1 MDVKLALKGRIYGSS
16 YPSSTHLNLSNLSWS
31 NSKRAKFCLDLSFV
45 MNIVLGLT
53 VRSFLKAWG
62 KAEPSLACSA
72 SLPEHQADAVEGI
85 LFQVFKPVWLCLGF
99 AWSVQVHWAW
109 RPLWGTKTSTVGLHF
124 SQQEKALG
132 RLDQGQTQLCLC
144 ILSMGNWCTEDQS
157 IRTEQTWLCREK
169 I

>member
-1 MDVKLALKGRIYGSS
+1 
-16 YPSSTHLNLSNLSWS
+16 
-31 NSKRAKFCLDLSFV
+31 

-99 AWSVQVHWAW
+99 AWSVQVH
-109 RPLWGTKTSTVGLHF
+109 
-124 SQQEKALG
+124 
-132 RLDQGQTQLCLC
+132 
-144 ILSMGNWCTEDQS
+144 
-157 IRTEQTWLCREK
+157 
-169 I
+169 